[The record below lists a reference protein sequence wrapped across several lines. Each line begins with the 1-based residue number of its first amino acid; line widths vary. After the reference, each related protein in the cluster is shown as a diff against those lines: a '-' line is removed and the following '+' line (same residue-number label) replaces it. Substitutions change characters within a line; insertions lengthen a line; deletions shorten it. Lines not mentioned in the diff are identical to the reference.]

1 MVLAKK
7 SESQTNNEASVQSMI
22 NKYVKRAHESLDIMA
37 NFDQEKIDKICE
49 AVAIAGEQ
57 NNYALAKMAVEE
69 TGRGV
74 VEDKAIKNMF
84 ATENI
89 WNSLRHEKTVGVIS
103 EDKEKELI
111 KIAEPVGVIA
121 GVTPVTNPTSTVLFK
136 SLIALKTRNTIIFG
150 FHPQAQRCCVKTAEI
165 IRKAAV
171 SAGAP
176 KNCIQWI
183 EKPSIEATG
192 ALMNHPEVQLILA
205 TGGPAMVKAAYSSGK
220 PAIGVGPGNGPAY
233 IEETADI
240 KRAVYDI
247 VLSKTFD
254 NGMVCASENSVVV
267 DSSIYEQVK
276 KEFASWK
283 CYFLKKN
290 EIKPFTEKFID
301 PKRGTVAGPIA
312 GKSAYEIAKLCGIN
326 VPEDTKVLIA
336 EYKGVGKDYPLSA
349 EKLSPVF
356 TLYKAKNHEDALRIC
371 TELLNYGGRGHTA
384 GIHTNN
390 QALIKEF
397 SIKMSACR
405 ILVNTPAALG
415 GVGDLY
421 NNLLPSLTL
430 GTGTYGANALSHN
443 VSASDLL
450 NIKTVAMRRD
460 NMQWVKV
467 PKKTYFEHN
476 AATLAG
482 MAYGNA
488 FLGVGHSIAHC
499 LSSHFNL
506 PSGVSDILVMP
517 AVIRFNAQRPN
528 KLAMWPHY
536 ATYRADRDYAKIAQ
550 SLGIKGTKNDELIEG
565 LCQKISDLAHSLDIS
580 LSLKDYGISK
590 SEFEKQLGEIAV
602 EAYGD

>member
-1 MVLAKK
+1 
-7 SESQTNNEASVQSMI
+7 MI
-22 NKYVKRAHESLDIMA
+22 NKYIKKAHQALEIMA
-37 NFDQEKIDKICE
+37 TFDQERVNKICE

-103 EDKEKELI
+103 EDKERELI

-150 FHPQAQRCCVKTAEI
+150 FHPQAQNCCVKTAEI

-171 SAGAP
+171 NAGAP
-176 KNCIQWI
+176 EDCIQWI
-183 EKPSIEATG
+183 EKPSIEATNT
-192 ALMNHPEVQLILA
+192 LMNHPDVQLILA

-267 DSSIYEQVK
+267 DSSIYDQVK
-276 KEFASWK
+276 KEFAAWN

-312 GKSAYEIAKLCGIN
+312 GKSAYQIAKLCGLE
-326 VPEDTKVLIA
+326 VPENTKVLIA
-336 EYKGVGKDYPLSA
+336 EYKGVGKKYPLSA

-356 TLYKAKNHEDALRIC
+356 TLYKAKDHEDALQIC
-371 TELLNYGGRGHTA
+371 AELLNYGGA
-384 GIHTNN
+384 W
-390 QALIKEF
+390 
-397 SIKMSACR
+397 
-405 ILVNTPAALG
+405 
-415 GVGDLY
+415 
-421 NNLLPSLTL
+421 
-430 GTGTYGANALSHN
+430 TYCWNS
-443 VSASDLL
+443 
-450 NIKTVAMRRD
+450 
-460 NMQWVKV
+460 
-467 PKKTYFEHN
+467 Y
-476 AATLAG
+476 
-482 MAYGNA
+482 
-488 FLGVGHSIAHC
+488 
-499 LSSHFNL
+499 
-506 PSGVSDILVMP
+506 
-517 AVIRFNAQRPN
+517 
-528 KLAMWPHY
+528 
-536 ATYRADRDYAKIAQ
+536 
-550 SLGIKGTKNDELIEG
+550 
-565 LCQKISDLAHSLDIS
+565 
-580 LSLKDYGISK
+580 
-590 SEFEKQLGEIAV
+590 
-602 EAYGD
+602 